1 MNKNGSS
8 VAEEPKVSVTE
19 KSNAL
24 EDGKSNGLPEMN
36 KNGSSAAEKHKGSET
51 AKTVE
56 MVASQVIGIVSKT
69 TLDGDGV
76 PTSSSVMED
85 EKMEGASEKSPHGI
99 LAAVD
104 ESRSSKI
111 ENSHPMAES
120 EVDGIGPEASLIPE
134 GSEMS
139 EVAIDGRIQHV
150 DSLIASMDS
159 KGSEVEVGDEVS
171 HSEAG
176 GIVPEKVSADTGF
189 PSSSLVIQ
197 DETTEDPPGKDTVST
212 SVAGEKSQ

>member
-24 EDGKSNGLPEMN
+24 EDGK
-36 KNGSSAAEKHKGSET
+36 
-51 AKTVE
+51 
-56 MVASQVIGIVSKT
+56 I
-69 TLDGDGV
+69 
-76 PTSSSVMED
+76 MED

-120 EVDGIGPEASLIPE
+120 EVDGIGPEASLVGIEPE
-134 GSEMS
+134 
-139 EVAIDGRIQHV
+139 
-150 DSLIASMDS
+150 DS
-159 KGSEVEVGDEVS
+159 
-171 HSEAG
+171 
-176 GIVPEKVSADTGF
+176 
-189 PSSSLVIQ
+189 
-197 DETTEDPPGKDTVST
+197 
-212 SVAGEKSQ
+212 